1 MVAPRIERLHF
12 AAVAFCGRVRLCVT
26 PAGVWGSP
34 FGSVAAAKIWLGR
47 APRRRAHASM
57 VSKRARRRL
66 QDSYNEAA
74 AASTAVR
81 VWGKHRLTRAAALP
95 DAPRPALLREA
106 RSQQTRYVVSEKQQP
121 AVSRGART
129 YAI

>member
-1 MVAPRIERLHF
+1 MVAHDCTSRRWLF
-12 AAVAFCGRVRLCVT
+12 VVAFVELCDT
-26 PAGVWGSP
+26 QAGVWGSP

-47 APRRRAHASM
+47 APRRRAHASELRR
-57 VSKRARRRL
+57 RARRRL
-66 QDSYNEAA
+66 RESYNEAA

-106 RSQQTRYVVSEKQQP
+106 RSQQTRYVVRNASQP
-121 AVSRGART
+121 TV
-129 YAI
+129 